1 MPTLPFFSFGNVAIL
16 GDAAHVRTPFMGAG
30 AGQAIEVSLSMILW
44 VLSKL
49 MIQDAST
56 LAALLSNELSTKT
69 TVSQVLEIYSRIR
82 QPIATE
88 VARRAHLNGEHFSLR
103 TLTESEDHDLS
114 AARSQGI
121 VKQIQDNFEFC
132 ETEPSVDLQQAMALL
147 GAELRK

>member
-1 MPTLPFFSFGNVAIL
+1 VGTWCI
-16 GDAAHVRTPFMGAG
+16 
-30 AGQAIEVSLSMILW
+30 
-44 VLSKL
+44 
-49 MIQDAST
+49 
-56 LAALLSNELSTKT
+56 
-69 TVSQVLEIYSRIR
+69 
-82 QPIATE
+82 
-88 VARRAHLNGEHFSLR
+88 NGEHFSLR